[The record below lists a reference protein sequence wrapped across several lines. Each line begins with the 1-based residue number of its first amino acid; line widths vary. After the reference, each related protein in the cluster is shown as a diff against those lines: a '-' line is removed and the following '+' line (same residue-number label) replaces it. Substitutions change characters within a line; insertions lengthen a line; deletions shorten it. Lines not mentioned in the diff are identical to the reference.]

1 MTTNQIYQLLGL
13 AFFALGLGMLAN
25 PKTARQ
31 FFEETVYN
39 AATVYY
45 AGLAALIIG
54 YLLIISSGASLFLSV
69 VGWLALAKGVYLLL
83 FPTSAE
89 KIGKLI
95 AKRKICLGFSTWI
108 IMLLGLLFLFIGYF
122 A

>member
-1 MTTNQIYQLLGL
+1 MTIIQIYQLLGL

-54 YLLIISSGASLFLSV
+54 YLLITFSGRSIFLFI
-69 VGWLALAKGVYLLL
+69 VGWLALIKGLYLLL
-83 FPTSAE
+83 FPASAE
-89 KIGKLI
+89 KLGKMI
-95 AKRKICLGFSTWI
+95 AKRQNCLAVSTWVI
-108 IMLLGLLFLFIGYF
+108 LLLGLLFLFIGYF
-122 A
+122 S